1 MTASPTALAAP
12 PRPDLAAIRLG
23 ARIEVASAALGRAV
37 RLDWPAVVRQ
47 RADLE
52 GLRVVPGTVSTGGAS
67 HLLRC
72 ADGWCAVSL
81 ARPDDL
87 DALPAWLALA
97 GVPGLGAAAPRTIEA
112 ITPLVARASGA
123 ALADAAALVGL
134 PVGILGERR
143 PDGTTGVV
151 VTDHGPAALDR
162 PMRVLDLSVLWAGPL
177 CTHLLGLAGASVTK
191 VTSATRPD
199 PSRTGNPTLFA
210 HLDRADRHVALDL
223 TRPGDSDALARL
235 IREADVVVESARP
248 RALEQLG
255 INASSELDRAGGPT
269 VWTSITGHGRS
280 SPRVGFGDDAAVAGG
295 LVAWSAD
302 GPLFAGDA
310 LADPLTGLAAAAA
323 TLEALAAGRR
333 ALVDAALAGIAASA
347 SEVC

>member
-1 MTASPTALAAP
+1 MALAAP
-12 PRPDLAAIRLG
+12 PRPDLAALRLG
-23 ARIEVASAALGRAV
+23 ERIEAASAALGRAV

-52 GLRVVPGTVSTGGAS
+52 GIVVVPGRVSTGGAT

-72 ADGWCAVSL
+72 ADGWCALTL
-81 ARPDDL
+81 ARPDDI
-87 DALPAWLALA
+87 DALPAWIALA
-97 GVPGLGAAAPRTIEA
+97 GVPGPADPAPTTTEA
-112 ITPLVARASGA
+112 IAPLVAQASGA

-143 PDGTTGVV
+143 PDGTGGVV
-151 VTDHGPAALDR
+151 VTGHGPAALDR
-162 PMRVLDLSVLWAGPL
+162 PIRVLDLSVLWAGPL

-199 PSRTGNPTLFA
+199 PSRTGNPALFA

-223 TRPGDSDALARL
+223 TRRGGRDALVTL

-255 INASSELDRAGGPT
+255 IHAHLELGRAGGPA

-323 TLEALAAGRR
+323 TLDALAAGRR
-333 ALVDAALAGIAASA
+333 ALVDTALAGVAAAASEA
-347 SEVC
+347 A